1 MWTVRVSDTANADFD
16 EILRWTAKRF
26 GKNQAHAYAALTA
39 EAAARLEGG
48 PAIRGARQRGEI
60 GTGLSTRHVGR
71 RGWHIILF
79 RVSGDQNEAVDVLRI
94 LHDAIDLARHVPEE
108 D

>member
-1 MWTVRVSDTANADFD
+1 MWTVRMSDTANADFD

-26 GKNQAHAYAALTA
+26 GKNQAHAYAALLA
-39 EAAARLEGG
+39 EAVARLEGG

-60 GTGLSTRHVGR
+60 GTGLYTLPAGR
-71 RGWHIILF
+71 RGRHIILF
-79 RVSGDQNEAVDVLRI
+79 RVSGEQDEAIDVLRI
-94 LHDAIDLARHVPEE
+94 LHDAMDLARHVPEE